1 MKYLEDRK
9 YVIQAIFLAVAAVYA
24 LKLFYIQVIDN
35 SYKLAAENNAIQKI
49 IQYPFR
55 GLIYDRDGRLLVQNM
70 PVYDLMI
77 VPKEAKNPD
86 TLHFCKV
93 FNIPVE
99 EFREKIKAA
108 KTYSYVKPSP
118 FLTRLSTQEFA
129 SVQEYLSDFP
139 GFYINARTVRG
150 YTHQNLAHAL
160 GYIGEISPAKLENP
174 KYSKYLPGEYLG
186 ISGIESEY
194 EPFLMGKRGI
204 KYKMVNVRGI
214 DKGPFR
220 DGEYDTLS
228 VAGQNLVSTIDLE
241 LQQYG
246 EKLMHGK
253 IGSVVALEPA
263 TGEILAYVSAPGYDP
278 NLLTGKDF
286 GKNYLKL
293 QRDSLK
299 TLFNRPIMATY
310 PPGSIFKLVQA
321 LISMQEGIITA
332 NTGFPCNQNLVK
344 CSHGHEAPTNLRIAI
359 KHSCN
364 PYFYQVFRNQINQ
377 GKSRNTFIDS
387 RIGLDNWRKHVLTF
401 GFGDKLGIDLPNEK
415 KGIIASSK
423 LYNKYYGENRWK
435 FSNFYSV
442 SIGQGETGVTPLQMA
457 NLMAI
462 MANRGFYY
470 TPHIIR
476 SVGENGKPLAKYSVK
491 HYTSVDHKH
500 FEPVIDGMEDVVAR
514 GTGIFAKLEHIG
526 IKVVGK
532 TGTSENPHGDD
543 HAVFVAFAPRENPKI
558 AIAVYVE
565 NAGFGAISAAPLAS
579 LMIEKYLTDTI
590 SKPRKRWEEWVLAG
604 KFKPKK
610 KH

>member
-9 YVIQAIFLAVAAVYA
+9 YIIQAIFLAVAAVYA
-24 LKLFYIQVIDN
+24 LKLFYLQVIDDR
-35 SYKLAAENNAIQKI
+35 YKLAAENNAIQKI

-55 GLIYDRDGRLLVQNM
+55 GLIYDREGKLLVQNM

-86 TLHFCKV
+86 TLHFCKT

-108 KTYSYVKPSP
+108 KKYSYVKPSP

-129 SVQEYLSDFP
+129 GVQEYLADFP

-160 GYIGEISPAKLENP
+160 GYIGEISPKKLENP
-174 KYSKYLPGEYLG
+174 KYATYLPGDYLG

-194 EPFLMGKRGI
+194 EQFLMGKRGI
-204 KYKMVNVRGI
+204 KYKMVNVRGV
-214 DKGPFR
+214 DKGPFKN
-220 DGEYDTLS
+220 GEYDTLS
-228 VAGQNLVSTIDLE
+228 IAGQNLISTIDLE
-241 LQQYG
+241 LQKYG
-246 EKLMHGK
+246 EKLMKGK
-253 IGSVVALEPA
+253 IGSIVAIEPA
-263 TGEILAYVSAPGYDP
+263 TGEILSYISAPGYDP
-278 NLLTGKDF
+278 SLLTGKEF
-286 GKNYLKL
+286 GKNYTKL

-321 LISMQEGIITA
+321 LVSMQDGIITKD
-332 NTGFPCNQNLVK
+332 TGYPCNQNLVK
-344 CSHGHEAPTNLRIAI
+344 CAHGHEAPTNLRIAI

-364 PYFYQVFRNQINQ
+364 PYFYQVFRNVINQ
-377 GKSRNTFIDS
+377 GRSRNIFVDS
-387 RIGLDNWRKHVLTF
+387 RLGLDHWRKQVLTF
-401 GFGDKLGIDLPNEK
+401 GLGDKLGIDLPNEK
-415 KGIIASSK
+415 KGIVASTK

-442 SIGQGETGVTPLQMA
+442 SIGQGEMGVTPLQMA

-470 TPHIIR
+470 TPHVIR
-476 SVGENGKPLAKYSVK
+476 SVGEKGKPLQKYSEK
-491 HYTSVDHKH
+491 HYVAVDQKH
-500 FEPVIDGMEDVVAR
+500 FEPVIDGMEEVVAR
-514 GTGIFAKLEHIG
+514 GTGSFAKLAHIG
-526 IKVVGK
+526 IVVCGK
-532 TGTSENPHGDD
+532 TGTAENPHGDD

-565 NAGFGAISAAPLAS
+565 NAGFGALSAAPLAG
-579 LMIEKYLTDTI
+579 LMIEKYLTDSI
-590 SKPRKRWEEWVLAG
+590 SAPRKKWEDWVLAG

>member
-9 YVIQAIFLAVAAVYA
+9 YIIQAIFLAVAAVYA
-24 LKLFYIQVIDN
+24 LKLFYLQVIDDR
-35 SYKLAAENNAIQKI
+35 YKLAAENNAIQKI

-55 GLIYDRDGRLLVQNM
+55 GLIYDRDGKLLVQNM

-86 TLHFCKV
+86 TLHFCKT

-108 KTYSYVKPSP
+108 KKYSYVKPSP

-129 SVQEYLSDFP
+129 SVQEYLADFP

-160 GYIGEISPAKLENP
+160 GYIGEISPKKLEKP
-174 KYSKYLPGEYLG
+174 EYATYLPGDYLG

-204 KYKMVNVRGI
+204 KYKMVNVRGV
-214 DKGPFR
+214 DKGPFKN
-220 DGEYDTLS
+220 GEYDTLS
-228 VAGQNLVSTIDLE
+228 IAGQNLVSTIDLD

-246 EKLMHGK
+246 EKLMKGK
-253 IGSVVALEPA
+253 IGSVVAIEPS
-263 TGEILAYVSAPGYDP
+263 TGEILSYISAPGYDP
-278 NLLTGKDF
+278 SLLTGKEF
-286 GKNYLKL
+286 GNNYMKL
-293 QRDSLK
+293 QGDSLK

-321 LISMQEGIITA
+321 LVAMQDGIITKD
-332 NTGFPCNQNLVK
+332 TGFPCNQNLVK
-344 CSHGHEAPTNLRIAI
+344 CAHGHEPPTNLRIAI
-359 KHSCN
+359 KVSCN
-364 PYFYQVFRNQINQ
+364 PYFYQVFRNEINQ
-377 GKSRNTFIDS
+377 GKSRNVFIDS
-387 RIGLDNWRKHVLTF
+387 RIGLESWRKKVMTF

-415 KGIIASSK
+415 KGIIASAK
-423 LYNKYYGENRWK
+423 LYDKYYGENRWK

-470 TPHIIR
+470 TPHVIR
-476 SVGENGKPLAKYSVK
+476 SVGEKGKPLPKYSEK
-491 HYTSVDHKH
+491 HYVAVDQKH

-514 GTGIFAKLEHIG
+514 GTGSFAKLAHLG
-526 IKVVGK
+526 IVVCGK
-532 TGTSENPHGDD
+532 TGTAENPHGDD

-565 NAGFGAISAAPLAS
+565 NAGFGALSAAPLAG
-579 LMIEKYLTDTI
+579 LMIEKYLTDSI
-590 SKPRKRWEEWVLAG
+590 SAPRKKWEDWVLAG